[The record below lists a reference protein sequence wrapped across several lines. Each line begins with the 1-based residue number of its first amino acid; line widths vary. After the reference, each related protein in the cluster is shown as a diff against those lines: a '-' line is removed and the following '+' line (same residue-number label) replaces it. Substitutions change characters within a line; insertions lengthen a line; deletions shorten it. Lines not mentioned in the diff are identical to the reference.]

1 MIYTA
6 RDLHFQYWLDLIPV
20 PALRGVSLE
29 IAQGESVVL
38 SGPSGS
44 GKSTLLS
51 LLGLIEGVQ
60 NGSLKFLGEELA
72 VVPEKKKNYIRRHQI
87 GFVFQNFQLFPTLTA
102 EENVEYFLIR
112 QGVPT
117 LERKKRVKQALESVG
132 LWDRRKHRPNEL
144 SGGQRQRVAVARAA
158 AKRPKVILA
167 DEPTASLDQ
176 ETGGEIL
183 EMLDRLRAELGT
195 TLIIASHDPLVLQ
208 RAGRVVRLM
217 DGKEVT
223 S

>member
-1 MIYTA
+1 MIYRA
-6 RDLHFQYWLDLIPV
+6 RDLHFQYWLDLHPV

-29 IAQGESVVL
+29 IQEGESLVL

-51 LLGLIEGVQ
+51 LLGLIEPLQ
-60 NGSLKFLGEELA
+60 AGSLKFSGEEVA
-72 VVPEKKKNYIRRHQI
+72 TSSEERKNHIRRHQV

-112 QGVPT
+112 QGVET
-117 LERKKRVKQALESVG
+117 LERKKRVKQALEAVG
-132 LWDRRKHRPNEL
+132 LWDRRGHRPLEL

-176 ETGGEIL
+176 ETGREIL
-183 EMLDRLRAELGT
+183 SMLDRLRIEYGT
-195 TLIIASHDPLVLQ
+195 TLIIASHDPMVLQ
-208 RAGRVVRLM
+208 RAERVYRLM
-217 DGKEVT
+217 DGREVST
-223 S
+223 